1 VGKYLVKRFATMI
14 PIMFLVVLIVFLIM
28 SLTPG
33 DPASNNL
40 PLTTPLSVKQAYN
53 ESVGYTDSLVT
64 RFLNYMNGLF
74 HGNIPSYTTKE
85 NIFVEIGIRLPYTLR
100 LGLTSFA
107 LAAIIGVSIGIFS
120 AVKQYSFADTFITV
134 LAVFFGSVPA
144 FLIALLSILYF
155 SVHLGWFPSF
165 GVDDGMKSFVLPIF
179 SSTLAAVPVIS
190 RMTRS
195 AMLSVMNQDYIRTAR
210 AKGCSERR
218 VIWKNVLKNASLPI
232 ITLLVTGFA
241 GVIGGSV
248 IIEQIFSLPGI
259 GLYMLNAIS
268 GKNVPVVMTCS
279 LLLSFIFIFCMVL
292 MDVFYAMIDPRVRA
306 RYRS

>member
-1 VGKYLVKRFATMI
+1 MGRYLAKRFATMI
-14 PIMFLVVLIVFLIM
+14 PMMFLVLVIVFLIM

-33 DPASNNL
+33 NPADNNL
-40 PLTTPLSVKQAYN
+40 PITAPAHVKQAYN
-53 ESVGYTDSLVT
+53 EAVGYSDSLLT
-64 RFLNYMNGLF
+64 RFANYCSGLVK
-74 HGNIPSYTTKE
+74 GNIPSYTTKE
-85 NIFVEIGIRLPYTLR
+85 NIFVEIGLRIPYTLR
-100 LGLTSFA
+100 LGLISFG
-107 LAAIIGVSIGIFS
+107 LAAILGVSIGIFS

-155 SVHLGWFPSF
+155 SVRLGWFPSF
-165 GVDDGMKSFVLPIF
+165 GVDQGMKSFVLPIF
-179 SSTLAAVPVIS
+179 SSTLAAIPVIS

-218 VIWKNVLKNASLPI
+218 VIWKHVLKNASLPI

-259 GLYMLNAIS
+259 GLYMLNAIG